1 MKSRSSQAKD
11 KAEADGPNT
20 TVPKTYKRQKSLM
33 ARDVSKY
40 LMCGSAKE
48 KVALY
53 CKEND
58 KPEPKYDHW
67 MDGKKYK
74 AKVYVAKTHGWV
86 TGCEAMSTVSEA
98 EECVAEMLVQKLQ
111 LT

>member
-1 MKSRSSQAKD
+1 MNSRSSHN
-11 KAEADGPNT
+11 KAEADNT
-20 TVPKTYKRQKSLM
+20 TSPAVPKTTKRQKSLL

-40 LMCGSAKE
+40 LLCGSAKE

-53 CKEND
+53 CKENG
-58 KPEPKYDHW
+58 KPEPQYRHW
-67 MDGKKYK
+67 MNGKMYK
-74 AKVYVAKTHGWV
+74 AKVYVARTYGWV
-86 TGCEAMSTVSEA
+86 TGEKAKSTVSEA